1 MKRSEVLIQKI
12 AKTFNISEETAA
24 DIYKIVNE
32 FDWKV
37 FCSYMADDR
46 DHPEERTEARHEL
59 IAKRN
64 NYSED
69 FRETFDEIETF
80 IHNQE
85 DYNIHKMDEEVE

>member
-12 AKTFNISEETAA
+12 AKTFNISEATAA
-24 DIYKIVNE
+24 DIYKIVND

-37 FCSYMADDR
+37 FCSYMADY

-59 IAKRN
+59 LAKRN
-64 NYSED
+64 NYSES

-80 IHNQE
+80 IHNWE
-85 DYNIHKMDEEVE
+85 DYNIHKMNEEVE

>member
-1 MKRSEVLIQKI
+1 MKRREVLIQKI

-37 FCSYMADDR
+37 FCSYMGDY
-46 DHPEERTEARHEL
+46 DHPEERTEARQEL
-59 IAKRN
+59 LAKRN
-64 NYSED
+64 NYSES

-80 IHNQE
+80 IHNWE
-85 DYNIHKMDEEVE
+85 EYNIHKMNEEVE

>member
-12 AKTFNISEETAA
+12 AKTFNISEATAA
-24 DIYKIVNE
+24 DIYKIVNT

-59 IAKRN
+59 LAKRD
-64 NYSED
+64 NYSES

-80 IHNQE
+80 IHNWE
-85 DYNIHKMDEEVE
+85 DYNIHKMDEEVK

>member
-12 AKTFNISEETAA
+12 AKTFNISEATAA
-24 DIYKIVNE
+24 DIYKIVND

-64 NYSED
+64 NYSEN

-80 IHNQE
+80 IHNWE
-85 DYNIHKMDEEVE
+85 EYNIHKMDEEVE

>member
-12 AKTFNISEETAA
+12 AKTFNISEATAA
-24 DIYKIVNE
+24 DIYKIVND

-46 DHPEERTEARHEL
+46 DHPEERTEARQEL

-64 NYSED
+64 NYSEN

-80 IHNQE
+80 IHNWE
-85 DYNIHKMDEEVE
+85 EYNIHKMDEEVE